1 MPRVE
6 TRIGWMQGA
15 VRSQW
20 LFHWQALQRRRRRSW
35 SQPEGPPGVG
45 HAAALSV
52 ACMDVPCG
60 TPSALHRLPTPD
72 GAGYDSY

>member
-15 VRSQW
+15 AHSQW

-35 SQPEGPPGVG
+35 SQREGPAGV
-45 HAAALSV
+45 
-52 ACMDVPCG
+52 
-60 TPSALHRLPTPD
+60 
-72 GAGYDSY
+72 